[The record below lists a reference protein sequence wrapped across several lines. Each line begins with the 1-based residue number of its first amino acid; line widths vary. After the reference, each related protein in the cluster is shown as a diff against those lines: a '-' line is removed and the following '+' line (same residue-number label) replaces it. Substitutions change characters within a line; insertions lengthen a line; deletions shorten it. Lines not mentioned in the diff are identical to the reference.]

1 MQLSDKLVYYKDD
14 LKALLGFSRSRIEY
28 LVKNEGF
35 PKPKQLSKRRVAW
48 MRADVEAWLRKLPD
62 AEWAD
67 AA

>member
-1 MQLSDKLVYYKDD
+1 MKLIGKLVLYKND
-14 LKALLGFSRSRIEY
+14 LKELLGFCPSRLEY
-28 LVKNEGF
+28 LVKHEGF

-48 MRADVEAWLRKLPD
+48 LRADVELWLQSRPA